1 MVRPKILVVDDEP
14 ANLELLVRS
23 LRKHYEVVPA
33 RSGAEALELLR
44 AEQFAA
50 ILSDQRMPHMTGTEF
65 LSRARELV
73 PDTVR
78 MILTGYA
85 PEKESLDAINQA
97 RVATFLTKPIA
108 PDAVERAVADAV
120 ELFEVSRRN
129 RELAQA
135 LEEKSRALAEAQRR
149 LAEGPRRDAETG
161 LFGRATFEER
171 LGVELDR
178 VERYGGVVSLVLCAV
193 AGGDVIG
200 LARRFAVE
208 PAVPLRLRA
217 PDLLAHWSGST
228 LALLLPATSRGG
240 ALGVGA
246 RLRAALVEYSLA
258 FGVAEAPADARTP
271 EELVAAAEADLAR
284 SGRIVAGV

>member
-1 MVRPKILVVDDEP
+1 VRPKILVVDDEP

-23 LRKHYEVVPA
+23 LRKRYEVVPA

-44 AEQFAA
+44 GGEFAA

-120 ELFEVSRRN
+120 ELHEVSRKN
-129 RELAQA
+129 RELAHE
-135 LEEKSRALAEAQRR
+135 LEEKSRALADAQRR
-149 LAEGPRRDAETG
+149 LEHGPRREAETG
-161 LFGRATFEER
+161 LYGRAYFEER
-171 LGVELDR
+171 LAVELDR
-178 VERYGGVVSLVLCAV
+178 VERYGGVVSLVLCDV

-217 PDLLAHWSGST
+217 PDLLAHWGGAT
-228 LALLLPATSRGG
+228 LALLLPATSRSG
-240 ALGVGA
+240 AVGVSA
-246 RLRAALVEYSLA
+246 RLRAALVEYSLTC
-258 FGVAEAPADARTP
+258 GVAEAPADATTP
-271 EELVAAAEADLAR
+271 AELVAVAERQLLAAR
-284 SGRIVAGV
+284 